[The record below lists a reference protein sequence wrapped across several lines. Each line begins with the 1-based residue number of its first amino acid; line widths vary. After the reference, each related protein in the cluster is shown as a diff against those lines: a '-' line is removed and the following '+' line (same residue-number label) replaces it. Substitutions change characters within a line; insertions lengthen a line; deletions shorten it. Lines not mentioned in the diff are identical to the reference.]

1 MATRALIGMI
11 ETDAAGNQ
19 VLTST
24 YNHYDGYPDS
34 LGVALNR
41 HYDEPQSAKR
51 ISNQGYISFLDPDS
65 GAIDAKNKDKAG
77 KDSLPD
83 DFEKAMGEIHSIA
96 DSMGADYV
104 YLYDFDAADWLD
116 SRNATRA
123 MINKFRGS
131 GVDDQFNSYEDDP
144 DSPLGIPG
152 DNALGLEEN
161 RSEFDTN
168 KPARIGKFIKAL
180 DDLVDEYHAELYL
193 NDEIFAAISAA
204 KSAAEEEAGFG
215 EYTGDSG
222 IDRGNLARGLE
233 EENMDNK
240 VVGDISSVVRDA
252 ERALEGK
259 PNLDI
264 YIDSLTNDIRLNGD
278 DAYLDYGDDDWMED
292 FSEYIADRSDMNESL
307 KNIFQHRAGI
317 IK

>member
-1 MATRALIGMI
+1 MATRALIGTI

-65 GAIDAKNKDKAG
+65 AAIDAKNKDKAG

-152 DNALGLEEN
+152 DNALGLEE
-161 RSEFDTN
+161 
-168 KPARIGKFIKAL
+168 
-180 DDLVDEYHAELYL
+180 
-193 NDEIFAAISAA
+193 
-204 KSAAEEEAGFG
+204 
-215 EYTGDSG
+215 
-222 IDRGNLARGLE
+222 
-233 EENMDNK
+233 ENMDNK
-240 VVGDISSVVRDA
+240 VVGDTSDVVLDA

-307 KNIFQHRAGI
+307 KHTFQHRAGI

>member
-83 DFEKAMGEIHSIA
+83 DFEEAMKEIHSIA

-116 SRNATRA
+116 STNSSGA

-152 DNALGLEEN
+152 DNALGLEE
-161 RSEFDTN
+161 
-168 KPARIGKFIKAL
+168 
-180 DDLVDEYHAELYL
+180 
-193 NDEIFAAISAA
+193 
-204 KSAAEEEAGFG
+204 
-215 EYTGDSG
+215 
-222 IDRGNLARGLE
+222 
-233 EENMDNK
+233 ENMDNK
-240 VVGDISSVVRDA
+240 VVGDTSSVVLDA

-292 FSEYIADRSDMNESL
+292 FSEYIADRSDIDESL
-307 KNIFQHRAGI
+307 KNTFQHRAGI

>member
-233 EENMDNK
+233 EAKELDYKSKWKNFINEGSYDVATKIKDLMVKLEDEPK
-240 VVGDISSVVRDA
+240 GDVG
-252 ERALEGK
+252 L
-259 PNLDI
+259 
-264 YIDSLTNDIRLNGD
+264 
-278 DAYLDYGDDDWMED
+278 YLDSVKRDIKRGDVAQYQEMSIED
-292 FSEYIADRSDMNESL
+292 MVEDYENYIQDKMDS
-307 KNIFQHRAGI
+307 
-317 IK
+317 

>member
-24 YNHYDGYPDS
+24 YNHYDGYPES
-34 LGVALNR
+34 LGVALNN

-51 ISNQGYISFLDPDS
+51 IANQGYISFLDPET
-65 GAIDAKNKDKAG
+65 GAIEAKNKDRAG
-77 KDSLPD
+77 KDNIPD
-83 DFEKAMGEIHSIA
+83 DFEEAMYEVHAIA

-104 YLYDFDAADWLD
+104 YIYDFDAADWLD
-116 SRNATRA
+116 SRNESKA

-131 GVDDQFNSYEDDP
+131 GVADQFTGGYEDD
-144 DSPLGIPG
+144 DLGVPG
-152 DNALGLEEN
+152 DNAL
-161 RSEFDTN
+161 
-168 KPARIGKFIKAL
+168 
-180 DDLVDEYHAELYL
+180 
-193 NDEIFAAISAA
+193 
-204 KSAAEEEAGFG
+204 
-215 EYTGDSG
+215 
-222 IDRGNLARGLE
+222 GLE

-240 VVGDISSVVRDA
+240 VVGDTSSVVRDA
-252 ERALEGK
+252 ERALKGK

-292 FSEYIADRSDMNESL
+292 FSEYIADKSDMNESL
-307 KNIFQHRAGI
+307 KHIFQHRAGI